1 MHTLITL
8 SLGFAA
14 LLWIFQSLR
23 AAIGS
28 RRIPRLSQFPPLPDS
43 ECPRISIV
51 FAARNEAPN
60 LPAAITSMLAID
72 YPDLEVIAVND
83 RSDDGSGE
91 VLDEFARNNSRLKVI
106 HVAELPPGWLGKPHA
121 LQVGSLASTGVWIV
135 FTDAD
140 VRFSPDVLRRA
151 LNIAITQRVDHLSL
165 FAKLELF
172 GFWEHVII
180 TYFTLGFL
188 LGIEPWQ
195 TSNPRSTRYVGIGAF
210 QMIRRNAYNQLD
222 HHTKL
227 AMEVVEDMKLA
238 KLVKMAGLRSQVA
251 FVKDEL
257 IVRWHAGLG
266 NIIRG
271 TTKNFFAATGFN
283 LALAVIHISGIL
295 LMSVLPWAALF
306 TTGGLARISA
316 AVCVFCALAM
326 HFGVTR
332 ETQASPLYAL
342 THPIGALI
350 YIWMLLRSA
359 IVTLRQGGII
369 WRDTFYPLSALKK
382 GVV

>member
-14 LLWIFQSLR
+14 FLWIFQSLR

-28 RRIPRLSQFPPLPDS
+28 RRIPRLSLFPPLPDPV
-43 ECPRISIV
+43 CPRISIV
-51 FAARNEAPN
+51 FAARNEAAN
-60 LPAAITSMLAID
+60 LPAAIASMLAID

-91 VLDEFARNNSRLKVI
+91 ILDKFASNNSRLKVI

-121 LQVGSLASTGVWIV
+121 LQVGALAGTGAWIV

-140 VRFSPDVLRRA
+140 VRFAPDVLRRA
-151 LNIAITQRVDHLSL
+151 LNIAVTQRVDHLSL

-210 QMIRRNAYNQLD
+210 QMIRRDAYNQLG

-227 AMEVVEDMKLA
+227 AMEVVEDMKLG

-271 TTKNFFAATGFN
+271 TTKNFFAASRFN
-283 LALAVIHISGIL
+283 LALVVIHISGIL
-295 LMSVLPWAALF
+295 LMSVLPWVALF
-306 TTGGLARISA
+306 TAGGSARIFA
-316 AVCVFCALAM
+316 AVCVCTALAI

-332 ETQASPLYAL
+332 ETHASPLYAL

-350 YIWMLLRSA
+350 YVWMLLRST
-359 IVTLRQGGII
+359 ILTLWRGGVI
-369 WRDTFYPLSALKK
+369 WRDTFYPLSELKK